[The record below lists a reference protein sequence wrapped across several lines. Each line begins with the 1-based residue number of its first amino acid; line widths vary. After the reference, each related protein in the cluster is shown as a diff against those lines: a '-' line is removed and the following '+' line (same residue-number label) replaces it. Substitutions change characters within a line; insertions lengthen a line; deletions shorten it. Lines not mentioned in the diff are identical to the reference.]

1 MARHKKS
8 QVEGVAPSLRWIR
21 SDRKFAYLVNLW
33 NSRIL
38 LAHHLIAVKVLW
50 QDLWHFVEY
59 LMTLLISYT
68 YFNQKF
74 IRSNM
79 SMLLWTSAVTPNR
92 LCLDRTF
99 FSKFPIAWVTAVD
112 YICPRIMV
120 GRLCRKSPAAWD
132 STSRKWLARVV
143 TTLSHRGGR
152 RRKTCNLN
160 QQCRS
165 NTTMHRVWS
174 ISWKMHTNKC
184 CGSSQLAM
192 VHQNL
197 WAVLTFPQWRAAVGR
212 WKAWQC
218 ADS

>member
-1 MARHKKS
+1 MTRIVTFCSISHDAVDIIHGFQLKFHTPKYVDAS
-8 QVEGVAPSLRWIR
+8 LSFCCNSKWFVFEGRA
-21 SDRKFAYLVNLW
+21 
-33 NSRIL
+33 
-38 LAHHLIAVKVLW
+38 
-50 QDLWHFVEY
+50 
-59 LMTLLISYT
+59 
-68 YFNQKF
+68 
-74 IRSNM
+74 
-79 SMLLWTSAVTPNR
+79 
-92 LCLDRTF
+92 F

>member
-1 MARHKKS
+1 MVRHKKS

-21 SDRKFAYLVNLW
+21 SVRKFAYLVNLW

-38 LAHHLIAVKVLW
+38 LSHHLIAVKVLW

-59 LMTLLISYT
+59 LMTLLISYQE
-68 YFNQKF
+68 YQLKF
-74 IRSNM
+74 HTLKYVNASLGFCSN
-79 SMLLWTSAVTPNR
+79 SKWFVFGERP
-92 LCLDRTF
+92 F
-99 FSKFPIAWVTAVD
+99 YSKFPIAWVTVVD
-112 YICPRIMV
+112 YICIRIMV

-165 NTTMHRVWS
+165 NTTMYRVWS
-174 ISWKMHTNKC
+174 ISWNMHTKKC
-184 CGSSQLAM
+184 CVSSQLAM

-197 WAVLTFPQWRAAVGR
+197 WAVLTFPQCIGR
-212 WKAWQC
+212 QQ
-218 ADS
+218 